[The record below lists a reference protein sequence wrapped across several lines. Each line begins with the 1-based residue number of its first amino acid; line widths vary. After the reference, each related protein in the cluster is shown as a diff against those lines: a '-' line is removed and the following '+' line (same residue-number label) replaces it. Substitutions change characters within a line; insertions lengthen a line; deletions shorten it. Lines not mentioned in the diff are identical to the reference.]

1 MGPLFSNW
9 NRAAQG
15 GGFTFHRRSKC
26 EVSEGWQGLAN
37 RLAGFLEGAKR
48 KEPKPGGR
56 ALATGGAKRNVA
68 QGRRSAMDRAADLVR
83 RRALREGTARWDGW
97 RKTGEERKG
106 GGLKAFA
113 MAPESGG
120 CRCAWL
126 KPGKGHLPARESGRR
141 VAVVGETAG
150 INGVWVRVKRS
161 RPAIGNGETR
171 KREGQ
176 TTTAEKKTTS

>member
-1 MGPLFSNW
+1 MELVLCKRIGIEPH
-9 NRAAQG
+9 R

-37 RLAGFLEGAKR
+37 RVSDFLEGAER

-68 QGRRSAMDRAADLVR
+68 EGRRSAMDRAADLVR

-106 GGLKAFA
+106 GGWKALIPA
-113 MAPESGG
+113 ESGG
-120 CRCAWL
+120 C
-126 KPGKGHLPARESGRR
+126 GKRLAGGRED
-141 VAVVGETAG
+141 T
-150 INGVWVRVKRS
+150 
-161 RPAIGNGETR
+161 
-171 KREGQ
+171 
-176 TTTAEKKTTS
+176 